1 MRCAASRCLS
11 RKRQAHRAAVDT
23 GVFHW
28 ALIDSIGLKY
38 GKFAQ
43 FFLGAGGAPQG
54 AQQDDLLFFVQLD
67 DEVPQ
72 VPQISSRGF
81 CCRRRSMAR
90 PLSW

>member
-1 MRCAASRCLS
+1 VLHPDVLS
-11 RKRQAHRAAVDT
+11 RKHQTQRAAADT
-23 GVFHW
+23 GFFHW
-28 ALIDSIGLKY
+28 ALIDSIGLKR
-38 GKFAQ
+38 GRFAQ
-43 FFLGAGGAPQG
+43 FFLGAGGAQQG

-72 VPQISSRGF
+72 LSQGSSRRF